1 VLRIGTRR
9 SPLALAQAREVAALL
24 GARGEDTELVPLVTS
39 GDRGASS
46 TASPFGVKGLFVEDI
61 VRALL
66 TGEVDL
72 AVHSAK
78 DLPAED
84 PDGIVVGAVPE
95 RADPFDVLVTR
106 DGTLGDGAVVGTS
119 SLRRRAQMLIW
130 RPAVAL
136 RDIRGNVGT
145 RLRKLAEGDVD
156 GLVLAAAGLR
166 RLGVWP
172 DRAERLGIDAMVPAP
187 GQGALAIQARES
199 DRRTR
204 DLAGPLEHAPSR
216 AAFDAERTLVRR
228 LGGGCALPIG
238 ALAQAAAGSVRMIA
252 VVAGPDGRRVVRTD
266 VEASTPG
273 GAADEAARALLRG
286 GAAEILGALQRKA

>member
-9 SPLALAQAREVAALL
+9 SPLALAQAREVARLL

-39 GDRGASS
+39 GDRGASVA
-46 TASPFGVKGLFVEDI
+46 ASPFGVKGLFVEEI

-66 TGEVDL
+66 AGEVDL

-84 PDGIVVGAVPE
+84 PDGVVVGAVPE

-130 RPAVAL
+130 RPAIAV
-136 RDIRGNVGT
+136 RDLRGNVGT
-145 RLRKLAEGDVD
+145 RLQKLADGDVD
-156 GLVLAAAGLR
+156 ALILAAAGLV

-172 DRAERLGIDAMVPAP
+172 DRAERLSIDTMVPAP

-204 DLAGPLEHAPSR
+204 DLAAALEHAPSR
-216 AAFDAERTLVRR
+216 DAFDAERALVRR

-238 ALAQAAAGSVRMIA
+238 ALANASGDRVRMTA
-252 VVAGPDGRRVVRTD
+252 VVAGPDGRPVVRTD

-273 GAADEAARALLRG
+273 GAAEEAAGALLGG
-286 GAAEILGALQRKA
+286 GAAEILDALQRKA

>member
-9 SPLALAQAREVAALL
+9 SPLALAQAREVAGLL
-24 GARGEDTELVPLVTS
+24 GARGQDTELVPLVTS
-39 GDRGASS
+39 GDRGAS
-46 TASPFGVKGLFVEDI
+46 ASASAFGVKGLFVEDI

-66 TGEVDL
+66 AGEVDL

-84 PDGIVVGAVPE
+84 PDGVVVGAVPE
-95 RADPFDVLVTR
+95 RADPCDVLLTR
-106 DGTLGDGAVVGTS
+106 AATLGDGAVVGTS

-130 RPAVAL
+130 RPAIAV
-136 RDIRGNVGT
+136 RDLRGNVGT
-145 RLRKLAEGDVD
+145 RLQKLADGDVD
-156 GLVLAAAGLR
+156 ALILAAAGLV

-172 DRAERLGIDAMVPAP
+172 DRAERLSIDTMVPAP

-204 DLAGPLEHAPSR
+204 DLAAALEHAPSR
-216 AAFDAERTLVRR
+216 DAFDAERALVRR

-238 ALAQAAAGSVRMIA
+238 ALANASGDRVRMTA
-252 VVAGPDGRRVVRTD
+252 VVAGPDGRPVVRTD

-273 GAADEAARALLRG
+273 GAAEEAAGALLGG
-286 GAAEILGALQRKA
+286 GAAEILDALQRKA

>member
-1 VLRIGTRR
+1 M
-9 SPLALAQAREVAALL
+9 
-24 GARGEDTELVPLVTS
+24 VTS
-39 GDRGASS
+39 GDRGESA
-46 TASPFGVKGLFVEDI
+46 TASPLGVKGLFVEDI

-66 TGEVDL
+66 AGEVDL

-84 PDGIVVGAVPE
+84 PDGVVVGAVPE

-130 RPAVAL
+130 RPAIAV

-145 RLRKLAEGDVD
+145 RLRKLADGDVD
-156 GLVLAAAGLR
+156 ALVLAAAGLR
-166 RLGVWP
+166 RLGMWP
-172 DRAERLGIDAMVPAP
+172 DGAEPLGVDTMVPAP

-204 DLAGPLEHAPSR
+204 DLAGPIEHVPSR
-216 AAFDAERTLVRR
+216 DAFDAERALVRR

-238 ALAQAAAGSVRMIA
+238 ALAQAAGGSVRMIA
-252 VVAGPDGRRVVRTD
+252 GRRRGRSGSCTSRRRSRRD
-266 VEASTPG
+266 PR
-273 GAADEAARALLRG
+273 RA
-286 GAAEILGALQRKA
+286 AAEGLIWKPRWRVARFS